1 MCATVSSRPSPRIAL
16 CQEWI
21 TTYSGSEQVARRI
34 AAALN
39 IEDIFSF
46 VADPAL
52 AETFFPGRRVSVS
65 RWNRHPFALSHW
77 QYLLPAM
84 PGYWKRVD
92 LRSYDVVITSSHALV
107 NSIRVPPG
115 ARHICYCHTP
125 IRYGWNWRTELGR
138 IPAPLRPAWP
148 GIAAMLRRVDSR
160 NARRVDRFIANS
172 RNVARRIA
180 RNYGRDADVIYPPID
195 VDYWTPGDT
204 DRREDYFLYA
214 GRFVAYKRPEIA
226 IRAAQKAGVRLVLA
240 GGGPDEAALRRLAGP
255 ETSFVLSPS
264 NDELRELYRNAR
276 ALVYPGVED
285 FGMTLVEAQA
295 CGTPVIARA
304 EGGALEAVVD
314 GRTGLLYEP
323 MGPPEEAL
331 AAALGRFDPADY
343 DRADLRGHAESFR
356 AEAFDAAIRAVLAE
370 ELSLH

>member
-1 MCATVSSRPSPRIAL
+1 M
-16 CQEWI
+16 
-21 TTYSGSEQVARRI
+21 
-34 AAALN
+34 
-39 IEDIFSF
+39 
-46 VADPAL
+46 
-52 AETFFPGRRVSVS
+52 
-65 RWNRHPFALSHW
+65 
-77 QYLLPAM
+77 
-84 PGYWKRVD
+84 
-92 LRSYDVVITSSHALV
+92 
-107 NSIRVPPG
+107 
-115 ARHICYCHTP
+115 
-125 IRYGWNWRTELGR
+125 
-138 IPAPLRPAWP
+138 
-148 GIAAMLRRVDSR
+148 
-160 NARRVDRFIANS
+160 
-172 RNVARRIA
+172 
-180 RNYGRDADVIYPPID
+180 
-195 VDYWTPGDT
+195 
-204 DRREDYFLYA
+204 
-214 GRFVAYKRPEIA
+214 
-226 IRAAQKAGVRLVLA
+226 VLA

-255 ETSFVLSPS
+255 ETSFVPSPS